1 MTYFALQFNVF
12 FPAHD
17 PTAAAA
23 FSAALALAGLADKT
37 GMSPL
42 AKAIFAA
49 WSSSSTSIAAPPV
62 VAFVSKPVVVF
73 QTPVRSPAYLK

>member
-1 MTYFALQFNVF
+1 MACFALQFNVF

-23 FSAALALAGLADKT
+23 FSAALALAGVADKT

-49 WSSSSTSIAAPPV
+49 WSSSTAIAAPPV
-62 VAFVSKPVVVF
+62 VAFVSKPVVVI
-73 QTPVRSPAYLK
+73 QTPVRSPA